1 MLFQMNIKNKNQLNF
16 MYNPLNDPTYMS
28 KEMTTFFKEELY
40 DMLAKLEREEIL
52 IAKDSQSLSK
62 KEADYVES
70 SQIEEMNVVNNLA
83 YQNEAKLKLEIEN
96 ALYRINNGTY
106 GYCLETGNPIGVK
119 RLMVS
124 PIAAYTKEV
133 QADKEKSL
141 NN

>member
-1 MLFQMNIKNKNQLNF
+1 
-16 MYNPLNDPTYMS
+16 
-28 KEMTTFFKEELY
+28 MTTFFKEELY